1 MGPYGALWGPLG
13 PMGAMGPHRVPQA
26 AGLRAAAESFTV
38 VSEPVAVAV
47 AVGKKVAKKGRK

>member
-1 MGPYGALWGPLG
+1 MAG
-13 PMGAMGPHRVPQA
+13 
-26 AGLRAAAESFTV
+26 GLRAVAESFTV